1 MEYRTDLALEY
12 TEPASQR
19 VEKKKN
25 CTITRIR
32 ENGAEYITLE
42 VPAISDHI
50 DSGDE
55 LLHQLRDELRALLP
69 EKGLVLVAGL
79 GNRAITPDALGP
91 QTNRRTGS
99 CNATHPGR
107 DCTGH
112 GAGRLAPRRSGQ
124 HRGVGLY
131 RSRNPR
137 ASIRV
142 GPRISACRCDR
153 SRCIGSAQLR
163 PPGMYHAA
171 QYQWHLPRLRS
182 Q

>member
-91 QTNRRTGS
+91 QTAEQVSGNTAHPRGNRTDHRT
-99 CNATHPGR
+99 
-107 DCTGH
+107 
-112 GAGRLAPRRSGQ
+112 
-124 HRGVGLY
+124 
-131 RSRNPR
+131 
-137 ASIRV
+137 
-142 GPRISACRCDR
+142 
-153 SRCIGSAQLR
+153 
-163 PPGMYHAA
+163 
-171 QYQWHLPRLRS
+171 
-182 Q
+182 